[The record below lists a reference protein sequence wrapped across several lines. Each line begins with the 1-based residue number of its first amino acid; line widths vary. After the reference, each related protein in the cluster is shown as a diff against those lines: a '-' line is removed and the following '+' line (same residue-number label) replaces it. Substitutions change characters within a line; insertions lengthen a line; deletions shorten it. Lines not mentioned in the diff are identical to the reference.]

1 MSAFPRYH
9 PLWGF
14 IEARNAIVHGLGA
27 LTRRQMKKPPRTRG
41 RLTAANIAV
50 TGTKLILTVDHA
62 TDCALVIRD
71 LIRWIDEE
79 ATTA

>member
-1 MSAFPRYH
+1 
-9 PLWGF
+9 
-14 IEARNAIVHGLGA
+14 
-27 LTRRQMKKPPRTRG
+27 MKKPPRTRG

-71 LIRWIDEE
+71 LIRWLDEE